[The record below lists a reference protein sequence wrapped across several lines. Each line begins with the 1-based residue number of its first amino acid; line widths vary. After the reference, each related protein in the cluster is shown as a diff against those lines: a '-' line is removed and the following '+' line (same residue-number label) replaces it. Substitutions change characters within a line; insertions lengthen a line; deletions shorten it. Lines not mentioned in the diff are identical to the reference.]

1 MHADGVD
8 VLQVVDGELLGLENV
23 HDDEVVVGKLAA

>member
-8 VLQVVDGELLGLENV
+8 VLQDVDGELLGHENA
-23 HDDEVVVGKLAA
+23 HDVEEVAGKHAA